1 MKSYSVCIF
10 GVAISSCSFPPGS
23 SFAARPRG
31 VDERRELVERRVSHP
46 RLHERIAHMQ
56 RELEQTRVKIP
67 KKIATS

>member
-1 MKSYSVCIF
+1 
-10 GVAISSCSFPPGS
+10 
-23 SFAARPRG
+23 

-67 KKIATS
+67 KKISTS